1 MSRRVEHLDL
11 PPAKID
17 DIPVPQDPPRL
28 PGENAVVFRGKSS
41 RKEGSLCAELPPDRG
56 LRQGKVP
63 EPVRLRRMDGGG
75 RKLSAAADVVPV
87 DVSQGHGDGTVRQGL
102 HLPPEVPHPQP
113 GVQEQGAVPA
123 QKEVAVGLLSVAV
136 LAEGEGGVV
145 DALHREPGRH
155 STISPSRASPS
166 VPVIRTGRTQ
176 L

>member
-28 PGENAVVFRGKSS
+28 PGENAVVFRGKSG
-41 RKEGSLCAELPPDRG
+41 REEGSLCAELPPDRG

-75 RKLSAAADVVPV
+75 LELSAAADVVPV
-87 DVSQGHGDGTVRQGL
+87 DVGQGHGDGAVRQGL
-102 HLPPEVPHPQP
+102 YLSPEAPHPQP

-123 QKEVAVGLLSVAV
+123 QEEVAVGLLPVAV

-145 DALHREPGRH
+145 HALPREPGRH
-155 STISPSRASPS
+155 SVISPSRASPS
-166 VPVIRTGRTQ
+166 VPVIRTGRTR